1 MRTRVFFH
9 SFHFSFFIF
18 FIITRSTNCRRVT
31 SNACAWEIKWRWAL
45 WFKRQKGA
53 SQVDKIELFCSTN
66 IAPEKLTNQIIC
78 FNQFNICL
86 LWKIKPWSTRS
97 SFSSWS
103 WNKKLWEKLMM
114 TGKNI
119 ETGLKRSWIHSK
131 ISERIFF
138 VKWSSVFN
146 QHVQFPFSFTFLKNL
161 THPYLFSYSVS
172 VYGTS

>member
-1 MRTRVFFH
+1 MWTRVFFH

-53 SQVDKIELFCSTN
+53 SQVDKIELFCSTY

-97 SFSSWS
+97 PFSSSS
-103 WNKKLWEKLMM
+103 WNKKLWKKLMM

-138 VKWSSVFN
+138 VKWS
-146 QHVQFPFSFTFLKNL
+146 
-161 THPYLFSYSVS
+161 
-172 VYGTS
+172 